1 VKNGTISYVTKYDNL
16 IVRRNGM
23 PETVDAIL
31 KQHSRRPENLIP
43 ILQDVQKDLGYIS
56 PESVKGISRYLRIS
70 ENQIFGVSSFYAQF
84 RFTRPGRH
92 SLKVCLGTACHVRGG
107 ATVLDTLE
115 NVLEVKCGDTTPD
128 GRFDLERVACLGCCA
143 LSPVVQI
150 DKRIY
155 SRVAVNKLS
164 ELLKFYE

>member
-1 VKNGTISYVTKYDNL
+1 
-16 IVRRNGM
+16 M
-23 PETVDAIL
+23 PETVDAVL
-31 KQHSRRPENLIP
+31 TKHKRKPENLIP
-43 ILQDVQKDLGYIS
+43 ILQDVQKELGYIS
-56 PESVKGISRYLRIS
+56 PESVKDISRYLRIS

-115 NVLEVKCGDTTPD
+115 NVLEVKCGNTTSD
-128 GRFDLERVACLGCCA
+128 GRFDVERVACLGCCA

>member
-1 VKNGTISYVTKYDNL
+1 
-16 IVRRNGM
+16 M
-23 PETVDAIL
+23 PEAIDVIL
-31 KQHSRRPENLIP
+31 TKLGREPENLIP
-43 ILQDVQKDLGYIS
+43 ILQDVQKELGYLA
-56 PESVKGISRYLRIS
+56 PEAVKEISRYLRIS

-92 SLKVCLGTACHVRGG
+92 SLRVCLGTACHVRGG

-115 NVLEVKCGDTTPD
+115 VGLGVKCGDTTPD

-150 DKRIY
+150 DRKIY

>member
-1 VKNGTISYVTKYDNL
+1 MS
-16 IVRRNGM
+16 
-23 PETVDAIL
+23 ETVDAIL
-31 KQHSRRPENLIP
+31 ANHSRRPENLIP
-43 ILQDVQKDLGYIS
+43 ILQDVQKELGYIS
-56 PESVKGISRYLRIS
+56 PESVKEISRYLRIS

-92 SLKVCLGTACHVRGG
+92 SLRVCLGTACHVRGG

-155 SRVAVNKLS
+155 SRIAVNKLS